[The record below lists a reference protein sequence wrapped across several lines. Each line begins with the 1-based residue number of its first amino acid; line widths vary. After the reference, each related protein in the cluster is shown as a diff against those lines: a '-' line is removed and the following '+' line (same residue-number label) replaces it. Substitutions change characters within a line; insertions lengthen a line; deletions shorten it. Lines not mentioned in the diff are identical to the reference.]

1 MHWINFL
8 HIYQPSDQSNE
19 ILEKVTNESYRP
31 LFRGLLEI
39 PNIKINVNI
48 SGVLTEL
55 LYKKGYRDVV
65 NDIRKLAETGRLEF
79 TESAKYHSLLPFLKE
94 DEIIRQTKE
103 NRKVNQKY
111 FGKTYKPFC
120 FFPPEMAYSPKV
132 AKTVAKM
139 GYKMI
144 LVDEIAYAG
153 GKKVPPSDKLS
164 RIKGADILA
173 VFRERRIS
181 NSIMSAIVKDKK
193 EFLHLVGENI
203 ERNKYLCT
211 AMDGETFGHHRPGL
225 EKSLFKIMAE
235 TSRYHAF
242 FSDLPKSFDSLGEVN
257 PLPST
262 WASTAED
269 IEQKIQFYSWKNPKN
284 KVHRVQWK
292 LQNYLT
298 AIVKKRKLS
307 DNLLE
312 KLDQAMAS
320 DQFFWASG
328 EPWWS
333 IEMIE
338 KGAWAMLR
346 VLKSLPTITEKELKV
361 GEEYYKEILSIAFWW
376 QRSGKIESLARKYK
390 EAVRIPFKERT
401 LEIGGEEVY
410 KTIISLIEGKMEK
423 AAEEKNY
430 ERAILWRDSIWK
442 LEIKNDI
449 YDLMHAVDRLRM
461 ELPGEF
467 KNIDP
472 KLNELF
478 RKYKERYEK
487 IKPGQPEGRKA

>member
-31 LFRGLLEI
+31 LFKGFLKI
-39 PNIKINVNI
+39 PDMKVNLNI
-48 SGVLTEL
+48 SGALTEL
-55 LYKKGYRDVV
+55 LYKKGYRDVID
-65 NDIRKLAETGRLEF
+65 NIRKLAETGRLEF

-94 DEIIRQTKE
+94 EEMIRQIEK
-103 NRKVNQKY
+103 NKKVNQKY
-111 FGKTYKPFC
+111 FGKAYKPTC
-120 FFPPEMAYSPKV
+120 FFPPEMAYSPNIAKV
-132 AKTVAKM
+132 IAKM
-139 GYKMI
+139 GYEII
-144 LVDEIAYAG
+144 LIDQIACA
-153 GKKVPPSDKLS
+153 KAPFNKLS
-164 RIKGADILA
+164 KIKGVDILA
-173 VFRERRIS
+173 VFRERRVS
-181 NSIMSAIVKDKK
+181 NSIMSAIVKNKE
-193 EFLHLVGENI
+193 EFLHLVNEDI
-203 ERNKYLCT
+203 KKNKYLCT

-225 EKSLFKIMAE
+225 EKALFEIMAE
-235 TSRYHAF
+235 TSQYHTF
-242 FSDLPKSFDSLGEVN
+242 FSDLLLNFESSGDVN
-257 PLPST
+257 PMPST

-269 IEQKIQFYSWKNPKN
+269 IEQGIQFYSWKNPKN

-298 AIVKKRKLS
+298 ATARKRDLS
-307 DNLLE
+307 DALLD

-338 KGAWAMLR
+338 KGAWAMLQ
-346 VLKSLPTITEKELKV
+346 VLKSLPNITKKELNI

-376 QRSGKIESLARKYK
+376 QRSGKIDSLARKYK

-410 KTIISLIEGKMEK
+410 KTIISLIGGKMEE
-423 AAEEKNY
+423 ATEEKNY
-430 ERAILWRDSIWK
+430 EKAILWRDAIWK
-442 LEIKNDI
+442 LETKNDI
-449 YDLMHAVDRLRM
+449 YDLMHAVDRLRI
-461 ELPGEF
+461 ELPSEF
-467 KNIDP
+467 KEIDP

-478 RKYKERYEK
+478 NKYKKRYEK